1 LIKAFVRGGNELG
14 TLTISRFFVKMAD
27 SGMQPLDIPDD
38 DLAALTAYVSGLK

>member
-1 LIKAFVRGGNELG
+1 VGAAARHTEGELSRIIKMP
-14 TLTISRFFVKMAD
+14 TQKMSD